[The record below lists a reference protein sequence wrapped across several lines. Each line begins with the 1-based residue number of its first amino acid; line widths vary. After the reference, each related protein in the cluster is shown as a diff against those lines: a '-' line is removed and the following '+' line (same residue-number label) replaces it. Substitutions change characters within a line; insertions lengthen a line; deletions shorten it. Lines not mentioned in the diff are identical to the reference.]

1 VSIDARAD
9 DVRLR
14 PTTVAP
20 APSTSRVTTHASN
33 RPASAPVAG
42 RLAGPTAV
50 AGSVTSVVEVEA
62 EAVGDDSPRVEFP
75 RVEFPTVVVVVD
87 AGADVVVVVLAVTGG
102 RTSESVPYGV
112 PTIPPTAWAEARA
125 SEPG

>member
-62 EAVGDDSPRVEFP
+62 ELVGDDSPRVE
-75 RVEFPTVVVVVD
+75 VPTVVVVVD
-87 AGADVVVVVLAVTGG
+87 AGADVVVVVLAVTEG
-102 RTSESVPYGV
+102 RTSESVPYEV